1 MVSPVIFQA
10 LKQAIMPGTRL
21 AYVDEFISGIKRIDS
36 ALQTKINRSS
46 AGAPTCRPQQ
56 CACYFWTSP
65 KNTLYMPV
73 KSITLNH
80 RVSVDAQRK
89 VDSLNDGK

>member
-1 MVSPVIFQA
+1 
-10 LKQAIMPGTRL
+10 
-21 AYVDEFISGIKRIDS
+21 
-36 ALQTKINRSS
+36 
-46 AGAPTCRPQQ
+46 
-56 CACYFWTSP
+56 
-65 KNTLYMPV
+65 MPV